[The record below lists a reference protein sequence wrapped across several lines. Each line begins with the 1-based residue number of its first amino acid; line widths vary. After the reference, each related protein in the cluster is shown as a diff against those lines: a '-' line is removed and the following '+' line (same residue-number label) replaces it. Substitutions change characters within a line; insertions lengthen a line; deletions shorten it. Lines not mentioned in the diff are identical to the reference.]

1 MEQNTND
8 SVNCARVFIT
18 CKYCMRLFG
27 VCYFGSYV
35 YLVLIQRVS
44 SFQPIH
50 SSWVSSVFLDIFAFV
65 LA

>member
-27 VCYFGSYV
+27 VK
-35 YLVLIQRVS
+35 
-44 SFQPIH
+44 
-50 SSWVSSVFLDIFAFV
+50 DIF
-65 LA
+65 LLLLGYS

>member
-27 VCYFGSYV
+27 DKGHIFASP
-35 YLVLIQRVS
+35 R
-44 SFQPIH
+44 
-50 SSWVSSVFLDIFAFV
+50 VFLEVISIV
-65 LA
+65 YCI